1 MQQTIYRSTHTSGF
15 SVLPNAI
22 PTNTS
27 LSAHAR
33 LALIYLLGKPPTW
46 KMRITDVKRAIG
58 CGVNKAYRCLNELIK
73 AGYAR
78 MIRGQSRVDWF
89 FYDTPQSSAESDRD
103 GFHHVKNGDD
113 LVKTDS
119 VVITEKNNNT
129 APAIKQPEQSVVVF
143 DAGAETEPPPQIP
156 LPDILKGS
164 QAKAAHKLLSNVTA
178 EQIITIL
185 AIFNTATKV
194 KKINNPVGYLHSL
207 VKAAQNGT
215 LTAPESHTAAK
226 QITAGER
233 IAKEQAARK
242 QAQKRLKV
250 DNDKWLEMMSKQFG
264 SRILGMR

>member
-33 LALIYLLGKPPTW
+33 LALIYLLGKPPAW

-113 LVKTDS
+113 LIKIDP
-119 VVITEKNNNT
+119 VVITEKNNNA
-129 APAIKQPEQSVVVF
+129 APAIKQ
-143 DAGAETEPPPQIP
+143 T
-156 LPDILKGS
+156 
-164 QAKAAHKLLSNVTA
+164 
-178 EQIITIL
+178 
-185 AIFNTATKV
+185 
-194 KKINNPVGYLHSL
+194 
-207 VKAAQNGT
+207 
-215 LTAPESHTAAK
+215 
-226 QITAGER
+226 
-233 IAKEQAARK
+233 
-242 QAQKRLKV
+242 
-250 DNDKWLEMMSKQFG
+250 
-264 SRILGMR
+264 

>member
-33 LALIYLLGKPPTW
+33 LALIYLLGKPPAW

-113 LVKTDS
+113 LIKTDS
-119 VVITEKNNNT
+119 VAITEKNNNA
-129 APAIKQPEQSVVVF
+129 APAIKQTEQSVVVVN
-143 DAGAETEPPPQIP
+143 AGALEEPPPIN
-156 LPDILKGS
+156 LPDSLKGS
-164 QAKAAHKLLSNVTA
+164 QERAARKLLGNVSHDQA
-178 EQIITIL
+178 LMIL
-185 AIFNTATKV
+185 MVFNAAIQAKKV
-194 KKINNPVGYLHSL
+194 NNPVGYLNSL

-215 LTAPESHTAAK
+215 LTTPEGAQQEK
-226 QITAGER
+226 QITVGER
-233 IAKEQAARK
+233 IAKEQEARK
-242 QAQKRLKV
+242 QAQNRLKV
-250 DNDKWLEMMSKQFG
+250 DNNKWLEMMRKQFG
-264 SRILGMR
+264 NKFKSVQY

>member
-1 MQQTIYRSTHTSGF
+1 MQTIYRSTHTSGF

-33 LALIYLLGKPPTW
+33 LALIYLLGKPPAW

-113 LVKTDS
+113 LIKIDP
-119 VVITEKNNNT
+119 VVITEKNNNA
-129 APAIKQPEQSVVVF
+129 APAIKQTEQSVVVVN
-143 DAGAETEPPPQIP
+143 AGALEEPPPIP

-164 QAKAAHKLLSNVTA
+164 QAKAASKLLSNVTP

-194 KKINNPVGYLHSL
+194 KKIANPVGYLHSL

-215 LTAPESHTAAK
+215 LTAPEGYTAAK

-233 IAKEQAARK
+233 IAKEQEARK

-250 DNDKWLEMMSKQFG
+250 DNSKWLEMMSKQFG
-264 SRILGMR
+264 NRILGMI